1 MTEEELYAGAGE
13 ITRKCL
19 DDILESEYGF
29 VQDDEE
35 TYTSEYLLTYPC
47 KTFAE
52 GLTDTLLQH
61 GFSGQADDAKEKIAY
76 VRECCKQR
84 GVTLNPEVIK
94 SWFCGTR
101 PNSGERSRDS
111 LFRLCFALGLND
123 RETASFFQKVY
134 FSCPFNFR
142 SAKETVIWY
151 CLRNGLGYPEMLS
164 LAEQAEQL
172 INGEST
178 AKEEMRYEQTSQ
190 LENALLQV
198 GSTEEL
204 LCFFREN
211 RQDFQMPRKTAIHYA
226 KCLIQEATEL
236 AQNAVADQNEISHQK
251 QKSGNVDLLLSVI
264 FGENMRTYQKKS
276 SFSKEAVFPELIRS
290 DFPLGMN
297 LSRIKRGESVSDTI
311 LRKTLILLN
320 FYCFFATLFAKND
333 TSDLFCAIESDFLDF
348 VHETNDLLCSSGL
361 PALYVRNPYD
371 WLFLHCANHPYPL
384 EELRSAM
391 RRYYFDQADE
401 KSTSLSTL

>member
-13 ITRKCL
+13 VTRKCL

-172 INGEST
+172 INEESAT
-178 AKEEMRYEQTSQ
+178 EEEMCYEQTSQ
-190 LENALLQV
+190 LESALLQV

-211 RQDFQMPRKTAIHYA
+211 RLDFQMPRKTAIHYA

-236 AQNAVADQNEISHQK
+236 AQNAIADQNEISHQK

-276 SFSKEAVFPELIRS
+276 SFSKEAVFPE
-290 DFPLGMN
+290 
-297 LSRIKRGESVSDTI
+297 
-311 LRKTLILLN
+311 
-320 FYCFFATLFAKND
+320 
-333 TSDLFCAIESDFLDF
+333 
-348 VHETNDLLCSSGL
+348 
-361 PALYVRNPYD
+361 
-371 WLFLHCANHPYPL
+371 
-384 EELRSAM
+384 
-391 RRYYFDQADE
+391 
-401 KSTSLSTL
+401 